1 MTFHNFRLAWRA
13 LSKNKVYLVLNVC
26 GLAVG
31 IAACLLIYRIV
42 RFEWSFN
49 KGFQNH
55 DRIVRVLSR
64 EKDSESESVSPC
76 VPIPAMAAIQHT
88 VGQFEQ
94 VARIREIW
102 PTITVPDPAG
112 GAPLKKFQPTTPEV
126 GMFVEPSFFKIF
138 DLTWLAGDPN
148 TALNDINTTVLPR
161 RLAEKC
167 FDDWRK
173 AVGQTLVMDNRI
185 RLTVSGVVENMP
197 ENCDFPLFILVSYP
211 TIMPNKDLYF
221 YDEGEWGSCSTN
233 NQLYALLGDKKQFD
247 AAAAVVALVG
257 KEEYSEHNKHRNAEK
272 THVLQSFSDLHFN
285 EDVGN
290 SGSHT
295 ISRARLWVLACIG
308 ALVLAMACFNFINLA
323 TALATLRAREVGVRK
338 TLGGSRRALV
348 GQFMGETA
356 LVVLFSV
363 LIGIVLAK
371 SFAPMLKYI
380 SEVPDD
386 LPFFSDPS
394 VLVFLG
400 LTALAVTVLS
410 GLYPSLVLSGFNPVR
425 ALKNETST
433 AVSGGVPL
441 RKALVVLQ
449 FTIAQALIV
458 GAIVT
463 IGQLDYILN
472 MDMGF
477 KKDLIYTFSF
487 GGDSTSQSRLDGFK
501 QRLLQIPSVETVSF
515 SNDKPS
521 SGNTWSSNFAF
532 GRGAE
537 DAKFHTNLKFC
548 DADYL
553 KTFGLRLAA
562 GRWLAPSDTMR
573 EAVVN
578 ETMLKKLGITNPE
591 SAVGEE
597 LRLGGRRRMQVV
609 GVVKDFH
616 AHSAHEG
623 IDPVVLTTRREF
635 YWEAG
640 VKIRPENMAG
650 TTESI
655 RAVFDGTFPEQVFEG
670 HYFDESIARFYRAE
684 NRFSAFCKACA
695 ALAIL
700 ISCLG
705 LFGLASHAAARR
717 TKEIG
722 IRKVLGASVTGI
734 TGLLAKDFLKLV
746 VIAILIASPVAYFLM
761 QKWLTDFVYR
771 IDIQWWMFA
780 ASGAGAIA
788 VALLTVGFQSI
799 KAALADPV
807 KSLRS
812 E

>member
-1 MTFHNFRLAWRA
+1 MTIHNLRLAWRA
-13 LSKNKVYLVLNVC
+13 LSKNKIYLALNIC
-26 GLAVG
+26 GLAAG
-31 IAACLLIYRIV
+31 IAACLLVFRIV

-49 KGFQNH
+49 TGFHNH

-64 EKDSESESVSPC
+64 EKDSESESMSAC
-76 VPIPAMAAIQHT
+76 VPIPAMAAIQGS
-88 VGQFEQ
+88 VSQFEQ
-94 VARIREIW
+94 VARIREVW

-112 GAPLKKFQPTTPEV
+112 GAPLRKFQPSTPEV

-138 DLTWLAGDPN
+138 DLTWLAGDPG
-148 TALNDINTTVLPR
+148 TALNEINTAVLPR
-161 RLAEKC
+161 KLAEKC
-167 FDDWRK
+167 FDDWHK
-173 AVGQTLVMDNRI
+173 AVGQTLVMDNRVH
-185 RLTVSGVVENMP
+185 LTVRGVVENMP
-197 ENCDFPLFILVSYP
+197 DNCDFPLFILVSYP

-221 YDEGEWGSCSTN
+221 YDEKDWGSCSTN
-233 NQLYALLGDKKQFD
+233 NQLFALLRDKNQFFT
-247 AAAAVVALVG
+247 AAATVALVG
-257 KEEYSEHNKHRNAEK
+257 KEEYKQGNKYRNAEK
-272 THVLQSFSDLHFN
+272 THVLQPLGDLHFN

-308 ALVLAMACFNFINLA
+308 LLVLAMACFNFINLA

-338 TLGGSRRALV
+338 TLGGSRWALV

-356 LVVLFSV
+356 LIV
-363 LIGIVLAK
+363 LISVTAGALIAK
-371 SFAPMLKYI
+371 AFVPMLKYI

-386 LPFFSDPS
+386 LPFFSDPAL
-394 VLVFLG
+394 LVFLV
-400 LTALAVTVLS
+400 LTAVAVTLLS
-410 GLYPSLVLSGFNPVR
+410 GLYPSLVLSGFSPVR
-425 ALKNETST
+425 ALKNETTT

-449 FTIAQALIV
+449 FVIAQGLIV

-463 IGQLDYILN
+463 IGQLDYIRNL
-472 MDMGF
+472 DLGF
-477 KKDLIYTFSF
+477 KKDLVYTFAF
-487 GGDSTSQSRLDGFK
+487 GGDSTSQAKLDVFK

-515 SNDKPS
+515 SNDQPS

-548 DADYL
+548 DSDYP
-553 KTFGLRLAA
+553 KTYGLRLAA
-562 GRWLAPSDTMR
+562 GRWLEPSDTIR

-578 ETMLKKLGITNPE
+578 ETMLKKLGIADPE
-591 SAVGEE
+591 SALGQE
-597 LRLGGRRRMQVV
+597 LRLGGRRRMPVV

-616 AHSAHEG
+616 LHSAHEA
-623 IDPVVLTTRREF
+623 IEPLVMTTRREF

-640 VKIRPENMAG
+640 VKIRPGNMAV

-655 RAVFDGTFPEQVFEG
+655 RKAFDVTFPEQVFEG
-670 HYFDESIARFYRAE
+670 RYFDESIARFYRAE

-746 VIAILIASPVAYFLM
+746 VVAILIASPLAYFLM
-761 QKWLTDFVYR
+761 QKWLADFAYR
-771 IDIQWWMFA
+771 IDIQWWIFA
-780 ASGAGAIA
+780 VAGAGAMA
-788 VALLTVGFQSI
+788 VAFLTISFQSI
-799 KAALADPV
+799 KAALANPV